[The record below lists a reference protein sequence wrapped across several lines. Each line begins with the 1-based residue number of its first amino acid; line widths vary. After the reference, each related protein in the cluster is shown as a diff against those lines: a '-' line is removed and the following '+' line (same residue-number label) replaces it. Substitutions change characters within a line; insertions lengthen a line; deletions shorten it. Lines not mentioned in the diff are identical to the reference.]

1 MSDVEAV
8 RPDRLP
14 PPQFT
19 GGQIIFHCPK
29 GHRLVVK
36 AAYAGKRGRCDKQ
49 GCGAAV
55 VVPVPPAAVAVE
67 EDAPEPEVEPV
78 EAPGAETPEG
88 VAPMGA
94 VDAVAAHV
102 SVGAVEESVTDDRVP
117 TEGDGWGFIGSGV
130 LPRDAAL
137 EAEAPPARA
146 TAAHLDSA
154 GDDALENPLARLVAR
169 LWEEREHGGIVELH
183 LASGSV
189 VLPEWYDHTWS
200 GGTHGLFA
208 SQAPDGTM
216 TLTAVAWDAIQ
227 KVVVRQ
233 VRDMPEGMFE

>member
-1 MSDVEAV
+1 MSDAESV
-8 RPDRLP
+8 RPDPLP
-14 PPQFT
+14 PPQFAS
-19 GGQIIFHCPK
+19 GQIIFHCPK

-36 AAYAGKRGRCDKQ
+36 EAYAGKRGRCDKQ

-55 VVPVPPAAVAVE
+55 VVPVPPPAVAVD

-78 EAPGAETPEG
+78 EAP
-88 VAPMGA
+88 VAVRPPFAPPGGSVEA
-94 VDAVAAHV
+94 TAVAAD
-102 SVGAVEESVTDDRVP
+102 SVEESVTDERLP
-117 TEGDGWGFIGSGV
+117 SEGDGWGFIGSGV
-130 LPRDAAL
+130 LPGDAVVDGAAPEPAAGADGSAAGN
-137 EAEAPPARA
+137 EAF
-146 TAAHLDSA
+146 
-154 GDDALENPLARLVAR
+154 GNPVARLVAR

-200 GGTHGLFA
+200 RGTHGLFA
-208 SQAPDGTM
+208 SQAPDGTL

>member
-1 MSDVEAV
+1 MSDAESV

-19 GGQIIFHCPK
+19 SGQIIFHCPK

-36 AAYAGKRGRCDKQ
+36 EAYAGKRGRCDKQ

-55 VVPVPPAAVAVE
+55 VVPVPPPAVAVD

-78 EAPGAETPEG
+78 EAP
-88 VAPMGA
+88 VAASPAGGTA
-94 VDAVAAHV
+94 AAHVEAAAVAA
-102 SVGAVEESVTDDRVP
+102 GPAEESVTDERVP
-117 TEGDGWGFIGSGV
+117 SEADGWGFIGSGV
-130 LPRDAAL
+130 LPGDAVVEG
-137 EAEAPPARA
+137 EAAAP
-146 TAAHLDSA
+146 AAGAYGSA
-154 GDDALENPLARLVAR
+154 AGTEPFGNPVARLVAR
-169 LWEEREHGGIVELH
+169 LWEERDHGGIVELH

-200 GGTHGLFA
+200 RGTHGLFA
-208 SQAPDGTM
+208 SQAPDGTL

-233 VRDMPEGMFE
+233 VRDMPAGMFE

>member
-1 MSDVEAV
+1 MSDAESV

-19 GGQIIFHCPK
+19 SGQIIFHCPK

-36 AAYAGKRGRCDKQ
+36 EAYAGKRGRCDKQ

-55 VVPVPPAAVAVE
+55 VVPVPPPAVAAD
-67 EDAPEPEVEPV
+67 EDAPEPEVEQD
-78 EAPGAETPEG
+78 EARVATSPAGAT
-88 VAPMGA
+88 
-94 VDAVAAHV
+94 AAAA
-102 SVGAVEESVTDDRVP
+102 GPVEESVTDERVSS
-117 TEGDGWGFIGSGV
+117 EADGWGFVGSGV
-130 LPRDAAL
+130 LPGDAVADG
-137 EAEAPPARA
+137 EAPAPA
-146 TAAHLDSA
+146 A
-154 GDDALENPLARLVAR
+154 GADGSGAGTEPFGNPVARLVAR
-169 LWEEREHGGIVELH
+169 LWEERDHGGIVELH

-200 GGTHGLFA
+200 RGTHGLFA
-208 SQAPDGTM
+208 SQAPDGTL